1 MSTSED
7 HKKGF
12 LFLTTLRD
20 DDVIDDVEKDMIKT
34 MNEIRQQI
42 KVSHA
47 LEAERT
53 LNDWRREEPETHDS
67 SLPGGREHMLV
78 VNRFLRTATVTREK
92 LLRLTQRYLRFDTIF
107 AILVKY
113 DEVSSTT
120 RTNFVETMNFREE
133 RVKIE
138 KELEKLDKNIIRM
151 SRELGIAERRVK
163 DEKGAIAQFQKE
175 KRLLMQEFNNKIRGM
190 EDKLENFMFSSI
202 DQKPE
207 PVEQETVVMEQK
219 KQKYSAAKDEPKSQV
234 ETLPDEGYMARLVDE
249 VRDDEDDIN
258 INEESIN
265 SDDYNDEPIVVLP
278 AKREPEDPFDSDDDP
293 DYFKKRRL
301 YEPDPISRVK
311 ELEQDL
317 DDLHHGLKFLPQ
329 RKI

>member
-301 YEPDPISRVK
+301 YEPDPISRRIAEIK
-311 ELEQDL
+311 EELRLAEQDL
-317 DDLHHGLKFLPQ
+317 
-329 RKI
+329 